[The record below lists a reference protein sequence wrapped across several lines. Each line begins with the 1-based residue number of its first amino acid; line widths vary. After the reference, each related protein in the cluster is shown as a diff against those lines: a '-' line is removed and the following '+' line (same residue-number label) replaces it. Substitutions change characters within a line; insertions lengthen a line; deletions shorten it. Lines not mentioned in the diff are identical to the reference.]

1 MSTLPFW
8 SRVAVAFMRPSCIE
22 PVATNDGVGVGVGMG
37 VGVGVAANVGIGL
50 TVRLTLGLGLGEG
63 DAGLSPQPAMAI
75 TRNIPASAR
84 PVELRTLST
93 PELALTPCL
102 PP

>member
-1 MSTLPFW
+1 M
-8 SRVAVAFMRPSCIE
+8 AVAFMRPSCIE
-22 PVATNDGVGVGVGMG
+22 PVATNDGVGVGVG
-37 VGVGVAANVGIGL
+37 VGVAANVGIGL
-50 TVRLTLGLGLGEG
+50 TVRLTLGLALAEG